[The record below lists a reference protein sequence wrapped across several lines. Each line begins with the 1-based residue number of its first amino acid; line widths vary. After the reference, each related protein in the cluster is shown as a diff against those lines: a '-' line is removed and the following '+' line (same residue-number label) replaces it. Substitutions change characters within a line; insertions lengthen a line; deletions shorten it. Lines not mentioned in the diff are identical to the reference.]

1 MGEVKESKVSIVST
15 KAPQD
20 SYVVRGAKIQCDCG
34 SKLSVLNLPIDHGSY
49 VGGQPLITVRDSRNM
64 NIGTFGICSK
74 TQKPCK
80 PAVQKWL
87 NGNVR
92 KKIFDINTMN
102 MEATVLEQS
111 SYGVC
116 SCNSGFVTFASSG
129 QLPIKKYGWK
139 TFKDRTVFESK
150 RRPETLIGRYPDL
163 GSNDVDKETLLGGHG
178 MEEDE
183 NVDPDYFKSHPYFK
197 YQEKEDEDTLF
208 KEFQTM
214 VNDFSWADSGMKN
227 VMKKM
232 VDHFRYNNGA
242 DFYDDVLTARV
253 KNHEQT
259 LMYKGQIEKILK
271 YELRKAKGNLDK
283 LSIAEIN
290 EYLQKKA
297 NYPDYGFENVFT
309 GLFIAIHAMWGNN
322 VILKSY
328 KVKGDYHYKGIL
340 RFEFF
345 DHFGL
350 GGEDMS
356 NTRRYAG
363 ILIPDLAGMRAWFTL
378 QHYTKFEGRFKPF
391 VNYEIVEYEFE
402 GYLDDEQYDYI
413 EEELNTIR
421 EEKRK
426 QGGRNNK

>member
-1 MGEVKESKVSIVST
+1 MGKVRESKVSIVST

-20 SYVVRGAKIQCDCG
+20 SYVVRGAKIQCDYG
-34 SKLSVLNLPIDHGSY
+34 SKPSVLNLPIDHGSY
-49 VGGQPLITVRDSRNM
+49 VGGQPLITVKDSKNM
-64 NIGTFGICSK
+64 NIGSFGICSK

-87 NGNVR
+87 NGNGK
-92 KKIFDINTMN
+92 KKIFDINTMC
-102 MEATVLEQS
+102 MEATVLEQD

-116 SCNSGFVTFASSG
+116 TSNSGIVAFANSG
-129 QLPIKKYGWK
+129 QLPVKKQGWK
-139 TFKDRTVFESK
+139 AFKDRTVFESK
-150 RRPETLIGRYPDL
+150 RRPGQRNEKERYPDIA
-163 GSNDVDKETLLGGHG
+163 SNDVDKFTLLGGHNEPIVDG
-178 MEEDE
+178 VE
-183 NVDPDYFKSHPYFK
+183 DPDYFKSHSYFK
-197 YQEKEDEDTLF
+197 YQEKEDEEMLF

-214 VNDFSWADSGMKN
+214 VNNFSWADSGMN
-227 VMKKM
+227 HVMRKM

-259 LMYKGQIEKILK
+259 LKYKGQIERILR
-271 YELRKAKGNLDK
+271 YELRKVKGNLDK

-290 EYLQKKA
+290 EYLQKNA

-328 KVKGDYHYKGIL
+328 KLKGDYHYKGIL

-356 NTRRYAG
+356 NSRRYGG

-413 EEELNTIR
+413 EEEL
-421 EEKRK
+421 EALRK
-426 QGGRNNK
+426 K